1 MEKLGCPG
9 CLKYCNCTACCR
21 KRGVEYVSTKDA
33 AAAAGDNLL
42 SLNRRPAVVHQVSSP
57 PKSDFSPAPTRSPS
71 LPPAKTGVYW
81 STIYRLDGTKI
92 GPTYQISQPRGMEDP
107 HVVLVKPVSAPRKKE
122 SRVFVGK
129 IQPSWR
135 LERNVKTREI
145 DPVPKRK
152 KEVPIFRKPRLYVG
166 KRAFLFYKSERE
178 AKELA
183 DLSPLS
189 SLEEDCDEEETME
202 PRLQPTEENSTG
214 QSLFF

>member
-42 SLNRRPAVVHQVSSP
+42 SLSRRPAVVHQVSSP
-57 PKSDFSPAPTRSPS
+57 SESDFSLAPPRSPS

-92 GPTYQISQPRGMEDP
+92 GPTYKISQPRRMEDP
-107 HVVLVKPVSAPRKKE
+107 EVVLVKPISAPRKKE

-152 KEVPIFRKPRLYVG
+152 KEVPMFRKPRL
-166 KRAFLFYKSERE
+166 
-178 AKELA
+178 
-183 DLSPLS
+183 
-189 SLEEDCDEEETME
+189 
-202 PRLQPTEENSTG
+202 
-214 QSLFF
+214 